1 MLLIVG
7 SNQRPLG
14 DGSKIRGDINV
25 FLVGDPGTAK
35 SEMLKFCSRIA
46 PRGLYTSGR
55 GSTAKTDLQL
65 AVVRDKTGIMMLENG
80 AVVLGDQGL
89 VSIDEFDKMKP
100 EDRSALH
107 EVMEQQSASIAK
119 GGIVATLN
127 ARTSILEL
135 LLTQCMENMI
145 LSKTSQKM

>member
-1 MLLIVG
+1 MIKEAILLLIVG

-55 GSTAKTDLQL
+55 GSTAAGLTA
-65 AVVRDKTGIMMLENG
+65 AVQR
-80 AVVLGDQGL
+80 DQGRHDTGRPAAVALPGIGPVPWLGAAAVGGHAGRADIRADAEALGLQDRRRQRRRHL
-89 VSIDEFDKMKP
+89 V
-100 EDRSALH
+100 RR
-107 EVMEQQSASIAK
+107 
-119 GGIVATLN
+119 
-127 ARTSILEL
+127 ARRA
-135 LLTQCMENMI
+135 
-145 LSKTSQKM
+145 